1 MANRSGIYNKL
12 DDLYE
17 TTGAKVVVDS
27 AFASE
32 CRHLFYQSYQSNLDN
47 QGRVQQNLQVQ
58 RQATLVRQMGEWGMR
73 GLQAS
78 FHRLKD
84 MLDYEEKGER

>member
-1 MANRSGIYNKL
+1 MHNSTMASWSGIDKKL

-32 CRHLFYQSYQSNLDN
+32 RRQPVYKSYQSNIEN
-47 QGRVQQNLQVQ
+47 QGHVRQNLQVQ
-58 RQATLVRQMGEWGMR
+58 RQATLVLQMAEWGMR
-73 GLQAS
+73 GLQATFPS
-78 FHRLKD
+78 
-84 MLDYEEKGER
+84 